1 MAGETIL
8 FPCQLLDILFALPS
22 RCHLGGLPIH
32 LEGLP
37 NSSGVAPGYLFT
49 SLLRLL
55 GPWDTLAISPN
66 NITSSPK
73 LDFNLALPTHI
84 LGLARL

>member
-1 MAGETIL
+1 MAGETIF
-8 FPCQLLDILFALPS
+8 FPCQLLDILFALS
-22 RCHLGGLPIH
+22 CRCLTLALSIHLG
-32 LEGLP
+32 GLP

>member
-1 MAGETIL
+1 MAGETIF
-8 FPCQLLDILFALPS
+8 FPCQLLDILFALS
-22 RCHLGGLPIH
+22 CRSLTLALSIHLGGLP
-32 LEGLP
+32 
-37 NSSGVAPGYLFT
+37 NSSAPGYLFT

-55 GPWDTLAISPN
+55 GPWDTLAISPS

-73 LDFNLALPTHI
+73 LDFNLALPSHI

>member
-8 FPCQLLDILFALPS
+8 FPCQLLDILFALS
-22 RCHLGGLPIH
+22 CRCHLGGLP
-32 LEGLP
+32 
-37 NSSGVAPGYLFT
+37 NSFAPGYLFT